1 MFNFFWVYQYIHMN
15 SILYYSRRAA
25 VLSIKPY
32 VLTIALNDNW
42 QNHHRSL
49 SHGGALAQLY
59 AGTLGQHPQQL
70 TSNQ

>member
-1 MFNFFWVYQYIHMN
+1 MN
-15 SILYYSRRAA
+15 SILYYSKRAA
-25 VLSIKPY
+25 VLISMQPY
-32 VLTIALNDNW
+32 VLTITLNDNT

-49 SHGGALAQLY
+49 SRGGALAQLY